1 MQLGYFGKERER
13 RPETH
18 PGASM
23 FPRAYGAL
31 YAMWILSRRG
41 VAMVTWGVKGVGER
55 ERARERR
62 LAKSFNITSHKGT
75 DRLDASSPK
84 FGSQSQTDFQ
94 ISVFL

>member
-55 ERARERR
+55 ERARER
-62 LAKSFNITSHKGT
+62 
-75 DRLDASSPK
+75 
-84 FGSQSQTDFQ
+84 
-94 ISVFL
+94 